1 MATGGWD
8 LASHKTEIRDL
19 LKTPLKKGDKWYL
32 LATSWFKSWKVY
44 VEYESWDVLNFGQ
57 KKAHPGPI
65 DNLPLIDDYTG
76 KLREHLIDELDYQ
89 LVPLNA
95 WNILVSSYG
104 LVDDQIP
111 IERFV
116 IEQGMFVKHRKVEVY
131 LLEVKMCQKQFQSEN
146 VIRSMSRADVLG
158 DVLETIQVIFDVP
171 IDVEIKLY
179 YKCMSNTLEQLTKM
193 ESTLQEA
200 AVYQGQVIS
209 FDAYKDGKLV
219 LTPYKP
225 VSEEI
230 YSEVLKQKKK
240 VTNPDAASNTGDA
253 KKTQIP
259 TDGKSPFNSYCEPCF
274 RGNKESVSFSWCCDC
289 EETLCS
295 VCDETHRINK
305 VSMSHTAVAVEKL
318 LLTTPITVSSY
329 VLCEIHPEISIEFH
343 CPEHCLL
350 CCRKCIQ
357 TVHRTC
363 DIVSIEDVSKTAK
376 QSALFE
382 KLFIDVKELFHT
394 TEQLKERHSKNLDG
408 INQQEMEITNKIKQL
423 KVVFDNHFEKLE
435 SKLKNEMKQLKQR
448 AVSSL
453 NQNENT
459 VDKLFMT
466 FEKHN
471 ANLKFVSDHGSN
483 RHAFILANILKPEI
497 EKKETEL
504 NELIA
509 LERTMDIE
517 LKTNVDALYLEN
529 AIKSLGTIEVSETSK
544 EFKNIRPSTAQSMKS
559 KEKK

>member
-8 LASHKTEIRDL
+8 LASQKKEIREL

-32 LATSWFKSWKVY
+32 LATSWFKPWKVY
-44 VEYESWDVLNFGQ
+44 VGYESWHAFNAGQ
-57 KKAHPGPI
+57 QEAHPGPI

-116 IEQGMFVKHRKVEVY
+116 IEQGMFVKHCKVEVY
-131 LLEVKMCQKQFQSEN
+131 LLELKMCQKQFQSEY
-146 VIRSMSRADVLG
+146 VIRSMSRADVLE
-158 DVLETIQVIFDVP
+158 LQIETITCIKKSMKSNVNSTINYGM
-171 IDVEIKLY
+171 IDSSTVVED
-179 YKCMSNTLEQLTKM
+179 S
-193 ESTLQEA
+193 
-200 AVYQGQVIS
+200 VVIS

-230 YSEVLKQKKK
+230 YNEVLKQKKK

-253 KKTQIP
+253 KNTQIP
-259 TDGKSPFNSYCEPCF
+259 TDGKLPFNSYCEPCF
-274 RGNKESVSFSWCCDC
+274 RGNKESVTFSWCCDC
-289 EETLCS
+289 EETLCT

-305 VSMSHTAVAVEKL
+305 VSMSHTAVAIEKISS
-318 LLTTPITVSSY
+318 TTPITVSSY
-329 VLCEIHPEISIEFH
+329 VLCEIHPEISLEFY
-343 CPEHCLL
+343 CSEHCLL
-350 CCRKCIQ
+350 CCRTCIQ

-382 KLFIDVKELFHT
+382 KVFIDVKELFHT
-394 TEQLKERHSKNLDG
+394 TKQLKERHSKNLDG

-435 SKLKNEMKQLKQR
+435 SKLKNEMKLRKQR
-448 AVSSL
+448 AVSCV
-453 NQNENT
+453 NRNENT

-466 FEKHN
+466 LEKHN

-483 RHAFILANILKPEI
+483 KHAFILANVLKPEI
-497 EKKETEL
+497 ERKETEL

-509 LERTMDIE
+509 LERKMDIE
-517 LKTNVDALYLEN
+517 LKTNVGALYLEN
-529 AIKSLGTIEVSETSK
+529 AIKSLGTIEISETSI
-544 EFKNIRPSTAQSMKS
+544 EFMNIRPSIAQSMKS
-559 KEKK
+559 NEEK